1 MVLKN
6 KAKIIIGILS
16 ISSLL
21 LAFGMHVTAQSKE
34 GSIMSA
40 WGKILK
46 VYSENEELEKPE
58 IYMLGNS
65 AQITEADIKQG
76 TELFVLSGM
85 DREQAREEAIKYAMK
100 REALYEEAINNGY
113 TVTDEEV
120 RAYLEELKEAIN
132 SADNKEDALQVIKA
146 FDSEK
151 KYWDFEFEVY
161 KKDLPIQKY
170 VESLEIM
177 YKTKDT
183 KLSEQ
188 TVQADYEEDFN
199 SFFEKYKEKLAE
211 EQNYKLVK

>member
-1 MVLKN
+1 MKN

-146 FDSEK
+146 FGSEK

-170 VESLEIM
+170 VESLEAM
-177 YKTKDT
+177 YKAKDT
-183 KLSEQ
+183 KFSEQ

>member
-1 MVLKN
+1 MKN

-46 VYSENEELEKPE
+46 VYSENEEVEKPE

-177 YKTKDT
+177 YKAKDT
-183 KLSEQ
+183 KFSEQ
-188 TVQADYEEDFN
+188 TVQTDYEEDFN

>member
-1 MVLKN
+1 MKN

-34 GSIMSA
+34 GSIMSD

-46 VYSENEELEKPE
+46 VYSENEEVEKPE

-120 RAYLEELKEAIN
+120 RAYLEELKEVIN

-151 KYWDFEFEVY
+151 EYWDFEFEVY

-170 VESLEIM
+170 VESLEVM
-177 YKTKDT
+177 YKAKDA

-188 TVQADYEEDFN
+188 TVQTDYEEDFN

>member
-1 MVLKN
+1 MKN

-46 VYSENEELEKPE
+46 VYSENEEVEKPE

-85 DREQAREEAIKYAMK
+85 DREQAREEAIKYVMK

-199 SFFEKYKEKLAE
+199 SFFEKYKEKLVE

>member
-1 MVLKN
+1 MKN

-34 GSIMSA
+34 GSIMSD

-46 VYSENEELEKPE
+46 VYSENEEVEKPE

-85 DREQAREEAIKYAMK
+85 DREQAKEEAIKYAMK

-120 RAYLEELKEAIN
+120 RAYLEELKEVIN
-132 SADNKEDALQVIKA
+132 SADNKEEALQVIKA

-151 KYWDFEFEVY
+151 EYWDFEFEVY

-170 VESLEIM
+170 VESLEVM
-177 YKTKDT
+177 YKAKDA

-188 TVQADYEEDFN
+188 TVQTDYEEDFN

>member
-1 MVLKN
+1 
-6 KAKIIIGILS
+6 
-16 ISSLL
+16 
-21 LAFGMHVTAQSKE
+21 
-34 GSIMSA
+34 
-40 WGKILK
+40 
-46 VYSENEELEKPE
+46 
-58 IYMLGNS
+58 MLGNS

-85 DREQAREEAIKYAMK
+85 DREQAREEAIKYVMK

-199 SFFEKYKEKLAE
+199 SFFEKYKEKLVE

>member
-1 MVLKN
+1 MKN

-46 VYSENEELEKPE
+46 VYSEKVYSENEEVEKPE

-170 VESLEIM
+170 VESLEAM
-177 YKTKDT
+177 YKAKDT

-188 TVQADYEEDFN
+188 TVQTDY
-199 SFFEKYKEKLAE
+199 
-211 EQNYKLVK
+211 

>member
-1 MVLKN
+1 MKN
-6 KAKIIIGILS
+6 KEKIIIGILS

-46 VYSENEELEKPE
+46 VYSENEEVEKPE

-85 DREQAREEAIKYAMK
+85 DREQAREEAIKYVMK

-199 SFFEKYKEKLAE
+199 SFFEKYKEKLVE

>member
-1 MVLKN
+1 MKN

-46 VYSENEELEKPE
+46 VYSENEEVEKPE

-170 VESLEIM
+170 VESLETM
-177 YKTKDT
+177 YKAKDT
-183 KLSEQ
+183 KLSKQ

>member
-1 MVLKN
+1 MKN

-34 GSIMSA
+34 GSIMSD

-46 VYSENEELEKPE
+46 VYSENEEVEKPE

-85 DREQAREEAIKYAMK
+85 DREQAKEEAIKYAMK

-120 RAYLEELKEAIN
+120 RAYLEELKEVIN

-151 KYWDFEFEVY
+151 EYWDFEFEVY

-170 VESLEIM
+170 VESLEVM
-177 YKTKDT
+177 YKAKDA

-188 TVQADYEEDFN
+188 TVQTDYEEDFN

>member
-1 MVLKN
+1 MKN

-34 GSIMSA
+34 GSIMSD

-46 VYSENEELEKPE
+46 VYSENEEVEKTE
-58 IYMLGNS
+58 IYMQGNS

-85 DREQAREEAIKYAMK
+85 DREQAKEEAIKYAMK

-120 RAYLEELKEAIN
+120 RAYLEELKEVIN

-170 VESLEIM
+170 VESLEVM
-177 YKTKDT
+177 YKAKDA

-188 TVQADYEEDFN
+188 TVQTDYEEDFN

>member
-1 MVLKN
+1 MKK

-46 VYSENEELEKPE
+46 VYSENEEVEKPE

-120 RAYLEELKEAIN
+120 RAYLEELKEVIN

-151 KYWDFEFEVY
+151 EYWDFEFEVY

-170 VESLEIM
+170 VESLEVM
-177 YKTKDT
+177 YKAKDA

-188 TVQADYEEDFN
+188 TVQTDYEEDFN

>member
-1 MVLKN
+1 MKN

-46 VYSENEELEKPE
+46 VYSENEEVEKPE

-65 AQITEADIKQG
+65 AQIREADIKEG
-76 TELFVLSGM
+76 T
-85 DREQAREEAIKYAMK
+85 AIKYVMK

-199 SFFEKYKEKLAE
+199 SFFEKYKEKLVE

>member
-1 MVLKN
+1 MKN

-46 VYSENEELEKPE
+46 VYSENEEVEKPE

-170 VESLEIM
+170 VESLEAM
-177 YKTKDT
+177 QKAKDT
-183 KLSEQ
+183 KFSEQ
-188 TVQADYEEDFN
+188 TVQTDYEEDFN